1 MLNETAVECA
11 ISNERGEIISYM
23 LRNEDDEDSSR
34 SQKIEEEEE
43 DTSKDELTVLKE
55 KISRIEEKSRNLKEE
70 NRQKSD
76 EIQKLKSILFALKG
90 KENLFKLADYKEES
104 IINENDTS
112 IDKLI
117 TSIKKENFVIKEM
130 KNFDQNQIQQFVN
143 KYNFFFNFHH
153 PFLVRLQG
161 VNFGDD
167 KQAPSLIYSYELN
180 EKQKNQ
186 IAVEI
191 VLGMRF
197 IHSRNL
203 IHLNLKP
210 SNILLTKDN
219 HVRIN
224 SFYLSKEDD
233 SFQPPQ
239 SKYAD
244 SMKFLAPE
252 LCENKDQITYTNK
265 VDIYAFGIVLI
276 YLITNKYP
284 TKDPKSLCI
293 NYFTSCIGLGSKWV
307 RYLVRRCLYLYPEK
321 RATFDEVLE
330 IMKENNFDL
339 FKEEDTEIQENEQN
353 NLKQEIEK
361 QIMMAESFEYLH
373 QND

>member
-1 MLNETAVECA
+1 
-11 ISNERGEIISYM
+11 
-23 LRNEDDEDSSR
+23 
-34 SQKIEEEEE
+34 
-43 DTSKDELTVLKE
+43 
-55 KISRIEEKSRNLKEE
+55 
-70 NRQKSD
+70 
-76 EIQKLKSILFALKG
+76 
-90 KENLFKLADYKEES
+90 
-104 IINENDTS
+104 
-112 IDKLI
+112 
-117 TSIKKENFVIKEM
+117 M

-167 KQAPSLIYSYELN
+167 KQAPSLIYSYEPKTLESAIQNNELN

-203 IHLNLKP
+203 IHLNLNP

-233 SFQPPQ
+233 SFKPPQ
-239 SKYAD
+239 SKDAD

-284 TKDPKSLCI
+284 IKDPKSLCI
-293 NYFTSCIGLGSKWV
+293 NYFTSSIGLGSKWV